1 MPFKVCC
8 IQDMA
13 EAEMAIEAGATAIGL
28 VGPMPSGPG
37 IIDLETAAQIVKA
50 VAGNVDTFFLCS
62 AQSVDEISR
71 QHEQVGSTHIQLVDQ
86 VEDDVYGTLKSR
98 FPELQIVQVVH
109 VVDSLS
115 VKLAVGAAGYADAL
129 LLDSGNPKLQ
139 TKILGGTGN
148 THNWEF
154 SSDIVRK
161 AGIPVWLAVSSMD

>member
-71 QHEQVGSTHIQLVDQ
+71 NMNRLVQ
-86 VEDDVYGTLKSR
+86 PIFSWSIRLKMT
-98 FPELQIVQVVH
+98 FMEL
-109 VVDSLS
+109 
-115 VKLAVGAAGYADAL
+115 
-129 LLDSGNPKLQ
+129 
-139 TKILGGTGN
+139 
-148 THNWEF
+148 
-154 SSDIVRK
+154 
-161 AGIPVWLAVSSMD
+161 